1 MDGAPTAPKPF
12 FPEGKDPPGMES
24 LPEWSSDLNM
34 LAFAYSNMD
43 EDCNIGSANSDGAGF
58 KLVAGG
64 FLCYSYPSWSRKSAR
79 MAVAVIEASGIWIAV
94 LHPEQS
100 GLQLLAKTEVL
111 SKTSWSPD
119 DAFIA
124 FASGKASSRKLM
136 WIRSDGTESGT
147 IVTNGWAPDWR
158 PR

>member
-1 MDGAPTAPKPF
+1 
-12 FPEGKDPPGMES
+12 MES

-34 LAFAYSNMD
+34 VAFAYDNMD
-43 EDCNIGSANSDGAGF
+43 EGCDIGTANSDGSGF
-58 KLVAGG
+58 KHLPAG
-64 FLCYSYPSWSRKSAR
+64 FLCYSYPSWSRKSSR
-79 MAVAVIEASGIWIAV
+79 MAIAVIEYSGIWIAV
-94 LHPEQS
+94 MDPEQS
-100 GLQLLAKTEVL
+100 GLRLLALTQVF

-119 DAFIA
+119 DAYIA
-124 FASGKASSRKLM
+124 FASGTASSRKLM